1 MLRDLVISIPPSVL
15 PVTAMLLFLALFAG
29 VLVRV
34 LSRGRAAYQPMASL
48 PLHDA
53 EPRRAEP

>member
-1 MLRDLVISIPPSVL
+1 VLRELVISIPPSVL
-15 PVTAMLLFLALFAG
+15 PVTAMLLFLAFFVG

-34 LSRGRAAYQPMASL
+34 LRRGRAAYQPMASL

-53 EPRRAEP
+53 ENRRAEP

>member
-1 MLRDLVISIPPSVL
+1 MLRELMISLPPSLL
-15 PVTAMLLFLALFAG
+15 PVAAMLLFLLFFAA

-34 LSRGRAAYQPMASL
+34 LRRGRAAYQPMASL

-53 EPRRAEP
+53 APRRTEP